1 MKFKSRKEVSK
12 KQLLQNEEKLRNLAG
27 IAWSK
32 ALEEYFFPPLSI
44 PNFKFDYT
52 RIEGFYIDISEQWQI
67 TMNLAQAP
75 LFIEND
81 DYVRYFFV
89 NAMHEIGH
97 YDLIPYDGLINARLL
112 SAAMK
117 SVANI
122 FAPIVVNFFADL
134 IIDTKLHQK
143 YPEDMLWEA
152 QHTFNGIISKK
163 KKLAHFAELIFR
175 CYELLW
181 NQKIDE
187 KYDFKEVNDTA
198 KRITKII
205 NKNFEDDSKWEEKTR
220 KIAAILKPI
229 VNDTF
234 TLIGI
239 GANPCTEGSTRRFSD
254 DGKGNI
260 IEMPEEIVQI
270 MGNPLENRNSDKIK
284 SNNKDAK
291 NKKAEDFAKEK
302 SLNEFGSP
310 AVQAGILKDG
320 EVLNT
325 WYRGLAKDLISI
337 KLYEKKPSG
346 LMPAY
351 PETWRIGDSLEELD
365 VVQSLLN
372 YPKLIPNI
380 TTKKWVSIEGP
391 GIMQEKQ
398 LPDLMI
404 VLDSSGS
411 MNWSYS
417 KRISKNSK
425 SPYHIALVA
434 AFAVL
439 HYVAKKGCKFSIINF
454 SGRADICDWTFDYIK
469 AEKRLLK
476 YQGSGTVL
484 PIKSMKI
491 LAEKAEK
498 NILIILIT
506 DFGLYNW
513 KPARKGMLELLNK
526 GHKIV
531 GFFIS
536 PSIRQ
541 DEDKRFKELYDK
553 GAIFYQISNIS
564 DLINLVI
571 KEVKKNY

>member
-1 MKFKSRKEVSK
+1 M
-12 KQLLQNEEKLRNLAG
+12 LQNEEKLRDLAG

-75 LFIEND
+75 LFIENN

-117 SVANI
+117 SVSYI
-122 FAPIVVNFFADL
+122 FAPIVVNFFSDL

-152 QHTFNGIISKK
+152 QHTFNEIIGKK
-163 KKLAHFAELIFR
+163 KKIAPFAELIFR
-175 CYELLW
+175 SYELLW
-181 NQKIDE
+181 NQKIDDN
-187 KYDFKEVNDTA
+187 YDFREVNDTA

-205 NKNFEDDSKWEEKTR
+205 RKNFEDDSKWEEKTR

-234 TLIGI
+234 TLIGV
-239 GANPCTEGSTRRFSD
+239 GARSCTEGNTRRFSD

-270 MGNPLENRNSDKIK
+270 MGNPLENRNSDRIK
-284 SNNKDAK
+284 SNNEDAK
-291 NKKAEDFAKEK
+291 NRKAEEFAKEK
-302 SLNEFGSP
+302 NFNEFGSP
-310 AVQAGILKDG
+310 AVQAGILKNG

-351 PETWRIGDSLEELD
+351 PETWRIGDPLEELD

-439 HYVAKKGCKFSIINF
+439 HYVAKKGCKFSVINF

-484 PIKSMKI
+484 PIKSMKE

-498 NILIILIT
+498 NILIILVT

-513 KPARKGMLELLNK
+513 KPARKGMLEILNK

-536 PSIRQ
+536 PSFRQ
-541 DEDKRFKELYDK
+541 DGDERFKELYDK
-553 GAIFYQISNIS
+553 GAIFYQISNVS
-564 DLINLVI
+564 DLIDLVI

>member
-1 MKFKSRKEVSK
+1 
-12 KQLLQNEEKLRNLAG
+12 
-27 IAWSK
+27 
-32 ALEEYFFPPLSI
+32 
-44 PNFKFDYT
+44 
-52 RIEGFYIDISEQWQI
+52 
-67 TMNLAQAP
+67 
-75 LFIEND
+75 
-81 DYVRYFFV
+81 
-89 NAMHEIGH
+89 
-97 YDLIPYDGLINARLL
+97 
-112 SAAMK
+112 
-117 SVANI
+117 
-122 FAPIVVNFFADL
+122 
-134 IIDTKLHQK
+134 
-143 YPEDMLWEA
+143 
-152 QHTFNGIISKK
+152 
-163 KKLAHFAELIFR
+163 
-175 CYELLW
+175 
-181 NQKIDE
+181 
-187 KYDFKEVNDTA
+187 
-198 KRITKII
+198 
-205 NKNFEDDSKWEEKTR
+205 
-220 KIAAILKPI
+220 
-229 VNDTF
+229 
-234 TLIGI
+234 
-239 GANPCTEGSTRRFSD
+239 
-254 DGKGNI
+254 
-260 IEMPEEIVQI
+260 
-270 MGNPLENRNSDKIK
+270 
-284 SNNKDAK
+284 
-291 NKKAEDFAKEK
+291 
-302 SLNEFGSP
+302 
-310 AVQAGILKDG
+310 
-320 EVLNT
+320 
-325 WYRGLAKDLISI
+325 
-337 KLYEKKPSG
+337 
-346 LMPAY
+346 MPAY